1 MKKIA
6 GSVSSIRIRIRV
18 RIPDPLVRGMD
29 PRIRIH
35 TKSHG
40 SATLSLRKHC
50 FMNLPGDINLG
61 AGQVL
66 VVLEGGELLRVP
78 EGDGSHHVPAV
89 QKSVSV
95 FRKP

>member
-1 MKKIA
+1 MADFPKGNTI
-6 GSVSSIRIRIRV
+6 
-18 RIPDPLVRGMD
+18 
-29 PRIRIH
+29 
-35 TKSHG
+35 
-40 SATLSLRKHC
+40 
-50 FMNLPGDINLG
+50 FMNLHCKKKVSDIPVPSQDVTNLFYAVPGDINLG

-78 EGDGSHHVPAV
+78 EGDGSHHVPAI